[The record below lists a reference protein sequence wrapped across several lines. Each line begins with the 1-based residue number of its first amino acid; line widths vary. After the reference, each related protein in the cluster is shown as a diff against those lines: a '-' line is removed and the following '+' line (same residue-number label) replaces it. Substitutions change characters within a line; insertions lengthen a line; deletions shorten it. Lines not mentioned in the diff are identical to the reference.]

1 MGQHLRQW
9 DLRVKETGGEDTMN
23 AEQKTLCAKIIHTA
37 AASAAAGNAVPVP
50 GFGAAADL
58 TAVLGMAAALSK
70 VFNVKCSFAKH
81 TIMMACI
88 TVIRKMI
95 FSSLESAPADNAA
108 SRFQAGNAAEKDLVK
123 ADSASKQLTVK
134 HHAAKAALSS
144 AVVEAV
150 GWQMAHNFDLE
161 AENNKGFVA
170 WAADLLIS
178 KFV

>member
-1 MGQHLRQW
+1 
-9 DLRVKETGGEDTMN
+9 MN

-50 GFGAAADL
+50 GFGVAVDL
-58 TAVLGMAAALSK
+58 AAVLGMTVALSK
-70 VFNVKCSFAKH
+70 VFNVKCCLAKH
-81 TIMMACI
+81 TIMMACV
-88 TVIRKMI
+88 TVIRKMV
-95 FSSLESAPADNAA
+95 FSSLESVPADNAA
-108 SRFQAGNAAEKDLVK
+108 IRFQAGNAAGKSLVK
-123 ADSASKQLTVK
+123 ADSGASGKLTVK